1 MSFVFLVSQV
11 NMLYYAQNANL
22 LTFIYNETLNKT
34 IISRKNISSCNQAN
48 LQILLAQ
55 DMIFVIMRIILPF
68 IIMVICNVILVNY
81 ISSKRKVIIRGR
93 KEKREHSFTIVVSII
108 NGSFLICNISVVIY
122 YIIVYYYRF
131 SGTTVLV
138 ETYITSLFG
147 TCAILFSYLFTLSEF
162 FIDVIFNKVF
172 RIKMLSLLL
181 YLTKF
186 RFKFEIR
193 INRPNIQESN
203 L

>member
-11 NMLYYAQNANL
+11 NMLYYAQNSFL
-22 LTFIYNETLNKT
+22 LTFIYNETLNT
-34 IISRKNISSCNQAN
+34 TVISRKNISACNQAN
-48 LQILLAQ
+48 VQIVLVQ

-68 IIMVICNVILVNY
+68 VIMVICNVILVKY

-108 NGSFLICNISVVIY
+108 NGSFLFCNISVVIY

-131 SGTTVLV
+131 SGTSVTV
-138 ETYITSLFG
+138 ETYKASLFG

-181 YLTKF
+181 YLTRF